1 MPSAAD
7 NLTVLGPTEFCLLS
21 RTRVI
26 NMIKELSMKN
36 GIRGLLFFM
45 TLLLLSVS
53 VMGIYAI
60 NAGNESLQAI
70 NRIQAVELN
79 KLYQSRSELMRAR
92 ANAALAVRK
101 IEIGLLDDG
110 AKVTKQ
116 AQAAVD
122 SSHNF
127 FKGFVDAGTVTVKGQ
142 ALVKDIVSTYTTY
155 DKEGIAPMMSAL
167 QKQYTDEYY
176 QVLEGKQSQLAAN
189 YSKAVNAFSQ
199 YADQVTAERMQQA
212 ADNELKMKVLIG
224 IAVALTLLIIVLSWQ
239 LLRRLFIE
247 PLNHAIVHLEQIA
260 AGDLS
265 QPLPEAGKNE
275 IGRLN
280 DALANMQLS
289 LRQSVSQVREASL
302 QIDIGSRELAAGTV
316 NLSQRTEASAA
327 SLEQTAASMEQLTA
341 TVRMNAS
348 NAQQADQLASNVSQS
363 ADRGAEVVGYVMEK
377 MQEITHSA
385 NRIGDILSVIDGIAF
400 QTNILA
406 LNASVEAA
414 RAGEQGRGFAVV
426 ANEVRTLAGR
436 SATAAKEIRELISE
450 SQSRVKEG
458 SDMATRAGETM
469 DEIAGEVTRVT
480 SLIKEIAVASQ
491 EQSRGIEQV
500 NTAVTQMDEAAQQNA
515 ALVEEA
521 SAATQSLEAQ
531 SQQLQASMAQFRVA
545 SA

>member
-1 MPSAAD
+1 MIRQLSIRTALLALLAIMTVMLLAVSA
-7 NLTVLGPTEFCLLS
+7 
-21 RTRVI
+21 
-26 NMIKELSMKN
+26 
-36 GIRGLLFFM
+36 
-45 TLLLLSVS
+45 
-53 VMGIYAI
+53 MGIYAI
-60 NAGNESLQAI
+60 NAGNQSLDAL
-70 NRIQAVELN
+70 NRIQGIELN

-110 AKVTKQ
+110 TKVTQQ

-122 SSHNF
+122 SSHILL
-127 FKGFVDAGTVTVKGQ
+127 KAFVDAGTVTEQGKKLADAVV
-142 ALVKDIVSTYTTY
+142 ATYSVY
-155 DKEGIAPMMSAL
+155 DKEGITPMMDAL
-167 QKQYTDEYY
+167 KKQYTDEYY

-189 YSKAVNAFSQ
+189 YSKAVSDFSQ
-199 YADQVTAERMQQA
+199 YADQVSASRLQQA
-212 ADNELKMKVLIG
+212 ADNERQMKVMIG
-224 IAVALTLLIIVLSWQ
+224 VVMVLTLLLIVLAWQ
-239 LLRRLFIE
+239 LLRRSLLR
-247 PLNHAIVHLEQIA
+247 PLDHAIAHLEQIA

-265 QPLPEAGKNE
+265 QALPEAGKNE

-280 DALANMQLS
+280 QALSDMQLA
-289 LRQSVSQVREASL
+289 LRDSVSQVREASM
-302 QIDIGSRELAAGTV
+302 QIDVGSRELAAGTV
-316 NLSQRTEASAA
+316 HLSQRTEESAA

-341 TVRMNAS
+341 TVRLNAS
-348 NAQQADQLASNVSQS
+348 NAQQANQLASNVSTS

-377 MQEITHSA
+377 MQEITQSS

-426 ANEVRTLAGR
+426 AHEVRTFAGR
-436 SATAAKEIRELISE
+436 SATAAKEIRELIGE
-450 SQSRVKEG
+450 SQTRVKEG

-469 DEIAGEVTRVT
+469 DEISSEVMRVT
-480 SLIKEIAVASQ
+480 SLMKEISIASE

-500 NTAVTQMDEAAQQNA
+500 NQAVTQMDEAAQQNA

-531 SQQLQASMAQFRVA
+531 SQQLQESMAQFRVVA
-545 SA
+545 A

>member
-1 MPSAAD
+1 MKQ
-7 NLTVLGPTEFCLLS
+7 LS
-21 RTRVI
+21 IR
-26 NMIKELSMKN
+26 N
-36 GIRGLLFFM
+36 GIRALLFFM
-45 TLLLLSVS
+45 TLLLLAVS
-53 VMGIYAI
+53 FMGIYAI
-60 NAGNESLQAI
+60 NAGNQSLDAI
-70 NRIQAVELN
+70 NRIQGIELN

-110 AKVTKQ
+110 TKVTAQ

-122 SSHNF
+122 SSH
-127 FKGFVDAGTVTVKGQ
+127 KLLQAFVDAGTVTAHGKTL
-142 ALVKDIVSTYTTY
+142 ADAIVSTYAVY
-155 DKEGIAPMMSAL
+155 DKEGIQPMMEAL
-167 QKQYTDEYY
+167 RKQYTDEYY
-176 QVLEGKQSQLAAN
+176 QVLEGNQSQLAAN
-189 YSKAVNAFSQ
+189 YSKAVSDFSI
-199 YADQVTAERMQQA
+199 YADEVSAARLQQA
-212 ADNELKMKVLIG
+212 ADNEVKMKIMIG
-224 IAVALTLLIIVLSWQ
+224 VAMTLALLMIVLSWQ
-239 LLRRLFIE
+239 MLRRLFMV
-247 PLNHAIVHLEQIA
+247 PLNNAIKHLEQIS

-265 QPLPEAGKNE
+265 QPLPQAGKNE
-275 IGRLN
+275 VGRLN
-280 DALANMQLS
+280 QALSDMQLA
-289 LRQSVSQVREASL
+289 LRDSVSQVREASM
-302 QIDIGSRELAAGTV
+302 QIDVGSRELAAGTV
-316 NLSQRTEASAA
+316 HLSQRTEESAA

-341 TVRMNAS
+341 TVRLNAS
-348 NAQQADQLASNVSQS
+348 NAQQANQLASNVSTS

-377 MQEITHSA
+377 MQEITQSS

-450 SQSRVKEG
+450 SQTRVKEG

-469 DEIAGEVTRVT
+469 DEISSEVMRVT
-480 SLIKEIAVASQ
+480 SLMKEISIASE

-500 NTAVTQMDEAAQQNA
+500 NQAVTQMDEAAQQNA

-531 SQQLQASMAQFRVA
+531 SQQLQESMAQFRVA
-545 SA
+545 TNTL